1 MRTAQAALGFEDD
14 LNTFTENTGDAEWT
28 GVVLKVIRSIEET
41 QYQHKSQGKVTTLQ
55 HCGLSYKSKLV
66 WH

>member
-41 QYQHKSQGKVTTLQ
+41 QY
-55 HCGLSYKSKLV
+55 
-66 WH
+66 